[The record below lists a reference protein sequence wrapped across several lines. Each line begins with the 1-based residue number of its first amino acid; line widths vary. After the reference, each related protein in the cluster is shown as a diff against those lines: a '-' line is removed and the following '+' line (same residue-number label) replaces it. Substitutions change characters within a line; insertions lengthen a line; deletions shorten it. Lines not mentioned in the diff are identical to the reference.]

1 MVNSS
6 GQFTAASSDTSILK
20 FQPSFACDKS
30 SRESWEVTQKSD
42 IYSCQMRLL
51 GETPCMCIM
60 IIQRAFENPIQ
71 TLLLILIS
79 VLIFF
84 TLQGWNKYL
93 RTRLLPAPRSSGP
106 GPDPNN
112 RAAVCWKIHTFF
124 IFQKTHVNGQGSY
137 LYQDIC
143 CLGVE
148 NTGIGCFRFSLN
160 VYLILNMIM
169 IIINFPLAIYE
180 YLESK
185 VYWINVHW

>member
-1 MVNSS
+1 
-6 GQFTAASSDTSILK
+6 
-20 FQPSFACDKS
+20 
-30 SRESWEVTQKSD
+30 
-42 IYSCQMRLL
+42 
-51 GETPCMCIM
+51 MCIM

-169 IIINFPLAIYE
+169 IIINFPHAHGNL
-180 YLESK
+180 
-185 VYWINVHW
+185 WIFRIKSVLNQCSLVTSIFEWWGKFWDENEA